1 MLKQRF
7 LIVIILAALILPLG
21 MAQAQSDVRF
31 SPVERAIYY
40 LGRVQRGE
48 TMLWTWAGTGFR
60 VKYLNSMA
68 VALHFS
74 AENAPEPMSTDVPRL
89 VQYRVNGG
97 EWKSLLIPAL
107 SDQTFPLEIT
117 DSEGVLEVIKVSEGT
132 LTFKGLRLASG
143 GALAGAP
150 LPRRKIEIIG
160 DSITVGF
167 RMNGMGGYETP
178 SDHNARLTYGGTLA
192 ETFDAEVRLIA
203 VTGAGLIHDYDTP
216 PSESKPMPARY
227 SLLHRAENSLSN
239 LWAWQP
245 DLILINLGSN
255 DTTNPTVPEA
265 NFQSAMVRF
274 LATIRAHNPS
284 ARIIVLQ
291 PFGLNGGS
299 VPVYQA
305 ALKGAVQAR
314 RGDEKL
320 LYLDTLGWLAS
331 EHFTDGAHP
340 NAAGQSRAAEMLIPY
355 LHEIMGWN

>member
-1 MLKQRF
+1 
-7 LIVIILAALILPLG
+7 
-21 MAQAQSDVRF
+21 
-31 SPVERAIYY
+31 
-40 LGRVQRGE
+40 
-48 TMLWTWAGTGFR
+48 
-60 VKYLNSMA
+60 
-68 VALHFS
+68 
-74 AENAPEPMSTDVPRL
+74 
-89 VQYRVNGG
+89 
-97 EWKSLLIPAL
+97 
-107 SDQTFPLEIT
+107 
-117 DSEGVLEVIKVSEGT
+117 
-132 LTFKGLRLASG
+132 
-143 GALAGAP
+143 
-150 LPRRKIEIIG
+150 
-160 DSITVGF
+160 
-167 RMNGMGGYETP
+167 
-178 SDHNARLTYGGTLA
+178 
-192 ETFDAEVRLIA
+192 
-203 VTGAGLIHDYDTP
+203 
-216 PSESKPMPARY
+216 MPARY

-291 PFGLNGGS
+291 PFGLNGGN

-320 LYLDTLGWLAS
+320 LYLDTLGWLTS